1 MNQEYREFIIKVR
14 KDNKLTQ
21 DDMAS
26 KLGLSKRMYC
36 YYEKGEKEIPLK
48 IKLAVEGQ
56 FLSSQSEKSGIS
68 DFDRRRIEA
77 LASNL
82 KEDAE
87 FLDFQNE
94 KIPKMMAQSAREL
107 EYLLSK
113 VE

>member
-1 MNQEYREFIIKVR
+1 MNQEYREFLIKVR

-56 FLSSQSEKSGIS
+56 FLSPQSEKNGIS